1 MHHITEFLIS
11 PLQLR
16 HRDEAVSNKV
26 AIGVQ
31 AEVWRCIIEET
42 YANETKI
49 LVDKEKAEQEMAIL
63 KWKLAQLGRVQ
74 GAS

>member
-1 MHHITEFLIS
+1 M
-11 PLQLR
+11 Q
-16 HRDEAVSNKV
+16 
-26 AIGVQ
+26 
-31 AEVWRCIIEET
+31 
-42 YANETKI
+42 ETKI